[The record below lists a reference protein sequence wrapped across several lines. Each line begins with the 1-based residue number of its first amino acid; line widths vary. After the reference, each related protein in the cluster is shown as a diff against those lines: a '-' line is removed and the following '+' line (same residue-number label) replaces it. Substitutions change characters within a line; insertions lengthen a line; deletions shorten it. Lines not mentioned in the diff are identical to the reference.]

1 MLPLIELSCSRFML
15 IDEYQ
20 YLMFYGTND
29 HHPDWSYNRRNNS
42 ILKQIRS
49 KEKYSCLEAY
59 KQSQH

>member
-1 MLPLIELSCSRFML
+1 ML